1 MSNPNSQRLAGI
13 VLPLFSV
20 RRNNDHGIGDLIALR
35 EWIDWAADYNV
46 GFLQLLPVNALGRDE
61 TPSPYS
67 AISSVAL
74 EPLFIAMEPWALP
87 GMKDRVVF
95 NVDEAPDNQ
104 YPSGDSLV
112 DYPKVRKFKYWVF
125 RKCWTN
131 FRKDEILA
139 GLRLEFEEWKSK
151 QDQWLDDFAC
161 FKVLSSLFGTD
172 VWWYWPEQNPDAAR
186 RIASE
191 YADEKEFE
199 KWLQWVAFRQYGRL
213 RKYADYRGVA
223 LMGDIPIGVSMA
235 SSDVFFERHLFDTDW
250 CGGAPAEGSYSQDP
264 FTAKWGQNWGIPLYR
279 WDVMAHDNYA
289 WWRRR
294 LAYTTSIFTIYR
306 IDHILGFY
314 RIYAFPW
321 KPTENNTFLPLS
333 RDEAAARTG
342 GRLPGF
348 MPREDDNAW
357 NRKQNLIAGDL
368 YLRVLLSSAPGV
380 RVVGEDL
387 GCVPDYVRPNMKQLG
402 IAGFK
407 IPHWEIEPGGKITP
421 GDAYNPCSFATYG
434 THDFATIMET
444 WNNAYAAVER
454 AQKAGLFKRGVLASQ
469 ANEPGLEDIRR
480 DAENSMRLL
489 NWFADYCGVDAKSII
504 CPWNDV
510 VKNAM
515 FLALMKSR
523 ADYAALMWTE
533 LFDLDWRLNIP
544 GTIGGTNWRWRMPFT
559 ARSARK
565 LPQSSWFKDVI
576 EESGRIPDVT
586 RDTWKQLKI
595 SPEQFFPFPI
605 LATDLE
611 EVQKYLLQ
619 TNYR

>member
-1 MSNPNSQRLAGI
+1 MSSSNTHRLAGI

-35 EWIDWAADYNV
+35 EWIDWAADYDV
-46 GFLQLLPVNALGRDE
+46 GFLQLLPVNALGNDE

-67 AISSVAL
+67 AISSIAL
-74 EPLFIAMEPWALP
+74 EPLYIAMEPWSLP
-87 GMKDRVVF
+87 GMKERISFDV
-95 NVDEAPDNQ
+95 NDAPASQ
-104 YPSGDSLV
+104 YPSGDCLV
-112 DYPKVRKFKYWVF
+112 DYPKVRRFKYHVF
-125 RKCWTN
+125 RKCWSEFQTD
-131 FRKDEILA
+131 KVLE
-139 GLRLEFEEWKSK
+139 GLRNEFEEWKAQ

-172 VWWYWPEQNPDAAR
+172 VWWHWPEQDPNNAR

-191 YADEKEFE
+191 YEDEKEFE
-199 KWLQWVAFRQYGRL
+199 KWLQWVAFRQFGRL

-250 CGGAPAEGSYSQDP
+250 CGGAPAEGAFSQDP

-294 LAYTTSIFTIYR
+294 LTYTAAIFTIYR

-321 KPTENNTFLPLS
+321 KPTENETFLPLS
-333 RDEAAARTG
+333 YEEAAARTG

-348 MPREDDNAW
+348 KPRGDDNAW
-357 NRKQNLIAGDL
+357 DRKQNLIAGDL
-368 YLRVLLSSAPGV
+368 YLRVLLAAASGV

-387 GCVPDYVRPNMKQLG
+387 GCVPDYVRPNMRQLG

-407 IPHWEIEPGGKITP
+407 IPHWEIDSDGRIIQ
-421 GDAYNPCSFATYG
+421 GDRYNPCSFATYG
-434 THDFATIMET
+434 THDFSTIMET
-444 WNNAYAAVER
+444 WNDAYRAVEL
-454 AQKAGLFKRGVLASQ
+454 AKKAGLFKRGVLADTSSAAQ
-469 ANEPGLEDIRR
+469 EGIRR
-480 DAENSMRLL
+480 DAANSLRLL
-489 NWFADYCGVDAKSII
+489 NWFADYCGVDAKSMI
-504 CPWNDV
+504 CPWNEA

-523 ADYAALMWTE
+523 SDYAALMWTE
-533 LFDLDWRLNIP
+533 LFDLDWRLNVP
-544 GTIGGTNWRWRMPFT
+544 GTVGGTNWRRRLPVT
-559 ARSARK
+559 ARAARR
-565 LPQSSWFKDVI
+565 LPQSAWIKDVI
-576 EESGRIPDVT
+576 VESGRVPDASL
-586 RDTWKQLKI
+586 DMWEQHKI
-595 SPEQFFPFPI
+595 APSQFFEVPI

-611 EVQKYLLQ
+611 EVQRYLLQ